1 MSMWTSVL
9 RSGVMIMKTSAVT
22 SDELLRM
29 PNDGHRYELLDGE
42 LRKMA
47 PAGQKH
53 GRIIINITTPLDQY
67 VRANQLGAVYAAE
80 TGFQLTRNPDTV
92 RAPDVAFV
100 SSERLAKLGEVEGY
114 WPGAPDLAVEVISPS
129 DSYAD
134 VEDKVFDWRT
144 AGTRLVIVVN
154 PRKRAVMLYKSLS
167 EISVLTEG
175 DTIDANDVVP
185 GWKLPVRNVFE

>member
-1 MSMWTSVL
+1 
-9 RSGVMIMKTSAVT
+9 MKTSAVT